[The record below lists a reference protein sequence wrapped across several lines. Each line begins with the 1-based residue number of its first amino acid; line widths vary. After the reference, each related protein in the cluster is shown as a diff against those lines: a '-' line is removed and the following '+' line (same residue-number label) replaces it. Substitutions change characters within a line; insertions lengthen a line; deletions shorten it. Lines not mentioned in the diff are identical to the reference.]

1 MISGSWRGFVMVGR
15 AARGY
20 GHAMGLRLSSAPGRW
35 ALLATVLGSSLAS
48 LDATVVNIALPRIGR
63 DLNTGLSGLQWTVTG
78 YTLALAALILL
89 GGALGDR
96 YGRRRVFLVGVAWLA
111 TASLLCA
118 IAPTAGFLIAARVL
132 QGIGGALLTPG
143 SLALIQASF
152 EPEDR
157 ARTIGAWSG
166 LGGVAAA
173 VGPFLG
179 GWLVEGPGWRW
190 AFLLNLPL
198 AAVVIAVT
206 LRHVPESRDEQAT
219 GRFDA
224 FGAGLGALALAFI
237 TFALIGKSWVAGGLG
252 VVVAVGFIVV
262 EQRSH
267 NPMLPLSVF
276 SSRQFTAVNV
286 VTAVVYAALGGV
298 FFLLA
303 LQLQIGAGFSP
314 IAAGAALLPV
324 TVLMLLFSSRAGAL
338 AQRIGPRWPM
348 TVGILVAGLG
358 ILLMARI
365 GPGSSYVVDVLPA
378 AIVFGLGLS
387 LAVAPLTATVL
398 ASADVRRAGIASGVN
413 NAVARAAQ
421 LLAVAGLPVLV
432 GLEGSDYQDP
442 AVFTAGF
449 RTAMFVCAAGLLGG
463 SLLSLVT
470 VRDDALRPTPT
481 RPLVFRPERISH
493 CAVDGPPLES
503 TRS

>member
-1 MISGSWRGFVMVGR
+1 MVDTGVR
-15 AARGY
+15 VY
-20 GHAMGLRLSSAPGRW
+20 GHPMGLRLSSAPGRW

-63 DLNTGLSGLQWTVTG
+63 DLHTGLSGLQWTVTG

-96 YGRRRVFLVGVAWLA
+96 YGRRRVFLVGVAWFA
-111 TASLLCA
+111 IASLLCA
-118 IAPTAGFLIAARVL
+118 LAPAAGFLIAARIL
-132 QGIGGALLTPG
+132 QGIGGALLTPV

-152 EPEDR
+152 DPEDR

-173 VGPFLG
+173 IGPFLG

-198 AAVVIAVT
+198 AVVVILVT
-206 LRHVPESRDEQAT
+206 IRHVPESRDDQAT

-224 FGAGLGALALAFI
+224 LGAVLGALALAFI
-237 TFALIGKSWVAGGLG
+237 TFALIGKSWISAGLG
-252 VVVAVGFIVV
+252 VVVAVAFVV
-262 EQRSH
+262 GERRSA
-267 NPMLPLSVF
+267 NPMLPMSVF

-324 TVLMLLFSSRAGAL
+324 TLLMLLFSSRAGAL

-348 TVGILVAGLG
+348 TIGVLVAAAGTA
-358 ILLMARI
+358 LMARI
-365 GPGSSYVVDVLPA
+365 GPGSSYLVDVLPA
-378 AIVFGLGLS
+378 VIVFGLGLS
-387 LAVAPLTATVL
+387 LTVAPLTATVL
-398 ASADVRRAGIASGVN
+398 ASADVRRAWIASGVN
-413 NAVARAAQ
+413 NAAARAAQ

-432 GLEGSDYQDP
+432 GLEGADYQNA

-463 SLLSLVT
+463 SVLSLVT
-470 VRDDALRPTPT
+470 VRDDALRPSPT

-503 TRS
+503 ARS

>member
-1 MISGSWRGFVMVGR
+1 MVDTGVR
-15 AARGY
+15 VY
-20 GHAMGLRLSSAPGRW
+20 GHPMGLRLSSAAGRW
-35 ALLATVLGSSLAS
+35 ALLATVLGS
-48 LDATVVNIALPRIGR
+48 
-63 DLNTGLSGLQWTVTG
+63 GLSGLQWTVTG

-96 YGRRRVFLVGVAWLA
+96 YGRRRVFLIGVAWFA

-118 IAPTAGFLIAARVL
+118 VAPAAGFLIAARIL
-132 QGIGGALLTPG
+132 QGVGGALLTPG

-152 EPEDR
+152 EPDDR

-173 VGPFLG
+173 IGPFLG

-198 AAVVIAVT
+198 AVVVILVT
-206 LRHVPESRDEQAT
+206 IRHVPESRDDQAT

-224 FGAGLGALALAFI
+224 LGAVLGALALAFI
-237 TFALIGKSWVAGGLG
+237 TFALIGKSWISAGLG
-252 VVVAVGFIVV
+252 VVVAFAFIMG
-262 EQRSH
+262 ERRSA

-324 TVLMLLFSSRAGAL
+324 TILMLLLSSRAGAL

-348 TVGILVAGLG
+348 TVGVLIAGLG
-358 ILLMARI
+358 TALMARI
-365 GPGSSYVVDVLPA
+365 GPGSSYLVDVRP
-378 AIVFGLGLS
+378 G
-387 LAVAPLTATVL
+387 AVADRGPADRDRPRLGRRPPGRDRERRQQRGRPGGAAARGRRTARTGGAWRIGLPGRGGVHGRVPYR
-398 ASADVRRAGIASGVN
+398 DVRVR
-413 NAVARAAQ
+413 RR
-421 LLAVAGLPVLV
+421 VAGRV
-432 GLEGSDYQDP
+432 
-442 AVFTAGF
+442 
-449 RTAMFVCAAGLLGG
+449 AAEPG
-463 SLLSLVT
+463 
-470 VRDDALRPTPT
+470 
-481 RPLVFRPERISH
+481 H
-493 CAVDGPPLES
+493 GP
-503 TRS
+503 R

>member
-1 MISGSWRGFVMVGR
+1 V
-15 AARGY
+15 
-20 GHAMGLRLSSAPGRW
+20 GLRLSSPAGRW
-35 ALLATVLGSSLAS
+35 ALLATVLGSSLAF
-48 LDATVVNIALPRIGR
+48 LDATVVNIALPRIGH
-63 DLNTGLSGLQWTVTG
+63 DLHTGLSGLQWTITG

-96 YGRRRVFLVGVAWLA
+96 YGRRRVFLIGVTWFAV
-111 TASLLCA
+111 ASLLCA
-118 IAPTAGFLIAARVL
+118 VAPAVGLLIAARVL

-152 EPEDR
+152 DPEDR

-173 VGPFLG
+173 IGPFLG

-190 AFLLNLPL
+190 AFLLNLPV
-198 AAVVIAVT
+198 AALVIVVT
-206 LRHVPESRDEQAT
+206 LRHVPESRDEAAT

-224 FGAGLGALALAFI
+224 AGALLGALALAGL
-237 TFALIGKSWVAGGLG
+237 TLALIGNSLPALG
-252 VVVAVGFIVV
+252 VFVVAAAAFVIV
-262 EQRSH
+262 ERRET

-276 SSRQFTAVNV
+276 ASRQFSAVNV
-286 VTAVVYAALGGV
+286 VTAFVYAALGGV

-303 LQLQIGAGFSP
+303 LQLQVSAGFSP
-314 IAAGAALLPV
+314 VAAGAALLPV
-324 TVLMLLFSSRAGAL
+324 TILMLLLSSRAGAL

-348 TVGILVAGLG
+348 TAGTAVAALG
-358 ILLMARI
+358 VLLMARI

-387 LAVAPLTATVL
+387 LTVAPLTATVL

-432 GLEGSDYQDP
+432 GLGGSDYTNP
-442 AVFTAGF
+442 PVFTSGF
-449 RTAMFVCAAGLLGG
+449 RTAMIVCAVGLVAG
-463 SLLSLVT
+463 SVLSLVT
-470 VRDDALRPTPT
+470 IRDNVLQPTPECPEPV
-481 RPLVFRPERISH
+481 RPHRRSH
-493 CAVDGPPLES
+493 CAVDGPPIEHPARAGAS
-503 TRS
+503 A